1 MLALAPVA
9 ATAVPARQPTAAAA
23 MAPPPAAP
31 RLAAEPLPAT
41 TDASR
46 VRHEFYQTLTHVV
59 VSVLIRGASADA
71 VSVVYEQAELAVAVK
86 LPGGSAEYQLHLS
99 LFAQIVP
106 TECSHE
112 VGPAKI
118 EIKLKKAVAAKWDS
132 LEGSGEGGLTT
143 FLPPSAQAGPSTPA
157 PDDAATRPAYPTSR
171 PKKTDW
177 DKVEHEVKRE
187 EEETKLEGDEAL
199 QKLFRDIYARSD
211 EDTRRAMNK
220 SFQTSGGTVLST
232 NWGEV
237 GTKDY
242 EKERTAPAGQE
253 WKKWG

>member
-1 MLALAPVA
+1 M
-9 ATAVPARQPTAAAA
+9 
-23 MAPPPAAP
+23 
-31 RLAAEPLPAT
+31 
-41 TDASR
+41 
-46 VRHEFYQTLTHVV
+46 RHEYYQTLTHVV
-59 VSVLIRGASADA
+59 VSILIRGASEEA
-71 VSVVYEQAELAVAVK
+71 VSVEYERAALSVCVK
-86 LPGGSAEYQLHLS
+86 LAGMGSEYQLHLS
-99 LFAQIVP
+99 LFAQVE
-106 TECSHE
+106 TSECSHT
-112 VGPAKI
+112 VTPAKI
-118 EIKLKKAVAAKWDS
+118 EVKLKKAVAAKWDS
-132 LEGSGEGGLTT
+132 LEGTGEGGI
-143 FLPPSAQAGPSTPA
+143 PAYQQQAAQPGPSMAMDDTPS
-157 PDDAATRPAYPTSR
+157 RPAYPTSR

-232 NWGEV
+232 NWAEV